1 MCQSPYKLAEVANET
16 AEEREGKKRRE
27 NANEVFQLTTI
38 NANLKS

>member
-1 MCQSPYKLAEVANET
+1 MCQSSYKLTEVANET
-16 AEEREGKKRRE
+16 AEERQEKRRE